1 MRLQDEFSNGIDRMN
16 KVSEDRLITDLEMND
31 VECEINI
38 DEGNVDIESLEI
50 PDYIR
55 QIVADAQKISDGQ
68 DNEKMRYKV
77 ICGKEPYNKNAVT
90 KKKKPY
96 KNGIAFIVDPTSLT
110 VPCSLLRIYSLFFQS
125 TDKAV
130 ALIVELV
137 KQKVSHEQFAEY
149 LFCVH
154 GIKLINCFSSRNAE
168 NTNLRPEDFDRVD
181 EVLCV
186 GQDAYNELVKKNI
199 VPAVVKTGQIIHS
212 SALVYNASEYF
223 KTWHLYQDSCIKN
236 NKGIKLI
243 DFKIF

>member
-1 MRLQDEFSNGIDRMN
+1 MRLQHEFVDGIDEMN

-31 VECEINI
+31 IECEINI
-38 DEGNVDIESLEI
+38 DEGNVDIKSVEI
-50 PDYIR
+50 PEYIR
-55 QIVADAQKISDGQ
+55 QIVASAKEISDGQ

-90 KKKKPY
+90 DNDLY
-96 KNGIAFIVDPTSLT
+96 QNGIAFIVDPTSLT

-130 ALIVELV
+130 ALIAALVE
-137 KQKVSHEQFAEY
+137 QKVSHEQFAKY

-154 GIKLINCFSSRNAE
+154 GIKLINCFSSRGAKK
-168 NTNLRPEDFDRVD
+168 TDLRKKDFNRVD

-186 GQDAYNELVKKNI
+186 GQDAYNELVKENI
-199 VPAVVKTGQIIHS
+199 VPADVKTGQIIHS